1 VAGSAARCGAGRAG
15 GRWVTETVAAAAAA
29 AAARGLLVDYAGGGL
44 APQQRTEAPFVVA
57 GANRVVVGEV
67 VDRESPV
74 SGGMRQSCNAGNG
87 RGDKFLEWNEI
98 VGGLRGKGKKEGK
111 ATSLVEKC

>member
-1 VAGSAARCGAGRAG
+1 VKLGGGQRSAVRCGQSGRAVG
-15 GRWVTETVAAAAAA
+15 DGVTVAAAA

-87 RGDKFLEWNEI
+87 REE
-98 VGGLRGKGKKEGK
+98 
-111 ATSLVEKC
+111 TSFWSGMK